1 MPRLILCA
9 ALFAAACGPKPAPRS
24 GDTGGTGAG
33 TSTGTSASPDGGAAT
48 PPRPPPLSRAE
59 CEQMIDH
66 VLEIGMAQ
74 QRASKPADYVPT
86 PEQVAQ
92 IRQRLVIDQLSAC
105 LAWSRTQWQ
114 CVMTATTIETLYA
127 CAETDPAATSPTP

>member
-1 MPRLILCA
+1 MRLILCA

-24 GDTGGTGAG
+24 GSGGENGGTGAATGSG
-33 TSTGTSASPDGGAAT
+33 TSTSDGGPAT

-66 VLEIGMAQ
+66 VLDVGMAQ

-86 PEQVAQ
+86 PEQVAK
-92 IRQRLVIDQLSAC
+92 IRERLVIDQLSAC

-114 CVMTATTIETLYA
+114 CVMTATTVETLYG
-127 CAETDPAATSPTP
+127 CAETAPTSPPP

>member
-9 ALFAAACGPKPAPRS
+9 LLLAACGPKPAPRT
-24 GDTGGTGAG
+24 GDTGGAGGTGAG
-33 TSTGTSASPDGGAAT
+33 TSATPDGGPAT
-48 PPRPPPLSRAE
+48 PPRPSPLSRAE

-127 CAETDPAATSPTP
+127 CAEHDPTAPPPTS